1 MLIHNISIAEQF
13 IALMDKMK
21 RKSKSDT
28 VKAYVW
34 REIEY
39 SIIKNNFLSKYII
52 SKYSSLFVNISI
64 FSQWI
69 EKMNNDGKYIY
80 WNVALID
87 GDNHDE
93 LWEFNDIESVGK
105 IERTRKRNIEHIDIG
120 SLRSGRDA
128 LADVDVSSLND
139 SEKKELEEVM
149 KNGKDIVS
157 KRSRLKLDDNPLLLI
172 YCIKKDGGKDK
183 IRRIKMDADYDIIG
197 ISIIVS
203 GDGIGG
209 NHARSIR
216 INMQDL
222 YEVDEE
228 C

>member
-1 MLIHNISIAEQF
+1 MF
-13 IALMDKMK
+13 G
-21 RKSKSDT
+21 
-28 VKAYVW
+28 V
-34 REIEY
+34 EIKY

-52 SKYSSLFVNISI
+52 SKYSGLYVNLSI

-93 LWEFNDIESVGK
+93 LWKFNDTESVGK
-105 IERTRKRNIEHIDIG
+105 IERTRKRNMEHIDIG

-128 LADVDVSSLND
+128 LADVDVNSLND
-139 SEKKELEEVM
+139 SEKKELVEVM
-149 KNGKDIVS
+149 KNGKEIVS

-216 INMQDL
+216 INMPDL
-222 YEVDEE
+222 SEVDEE